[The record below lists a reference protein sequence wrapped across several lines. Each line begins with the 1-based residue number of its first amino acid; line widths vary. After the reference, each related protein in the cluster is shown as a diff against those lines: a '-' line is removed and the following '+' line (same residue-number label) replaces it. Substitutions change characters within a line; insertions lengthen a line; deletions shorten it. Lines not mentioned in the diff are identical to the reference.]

1 LLGVSEPNRR
11 KSLVERLHI
20 ETALHFR
27 HIRVVEIQKMEQ
39 RASATGG
46 SKFRPDE
53 LATDA
58 WDSLEDSDVVPV
70 IKWLEDQTVPKT
82 IVRIPQERPAYLA
95 SSQHM
100 FDAQTVYFGK
110 TKNVQVDCASRSHA
124 DLILLLATL
133 DISGDVLIP
142 TSEKGCEKVCLALES
157 RLGKALSKFEALAS
171 SRTGDDRLQSDVVNL
186 LMHWHVHGRPGEA
199 EHSR

>member
-1 LLGVSEPNRR
+1 
-11 KSLVERLHI
+11 
-20 ETALHFR
+20 
-27 HIRVVEIQKMEQ
+27 
-39 RASATGG
+39 
-46 SKFRPDE
+46 
-53 LATDA
+53 
-58 WDSLEDSDVVPV
+58 
-70 IKWLEDQTVPKT
+70 
-82 IVRIPQERPAYLA
+82 
-95 SSQHM
+95 M